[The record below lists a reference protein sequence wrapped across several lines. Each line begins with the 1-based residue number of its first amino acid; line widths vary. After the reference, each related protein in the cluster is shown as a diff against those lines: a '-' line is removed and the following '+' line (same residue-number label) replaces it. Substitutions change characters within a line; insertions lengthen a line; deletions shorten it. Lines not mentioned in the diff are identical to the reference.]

1 VTLQTLLIIVMLTI
15 VVVLAVGWWVA
26 TRVKRDID
34 EGGAPV
40 GGAPRTVTVRS
51 ACALQ
56 LARISSEPLL
66 VKREESDLKYQVE
79 DKALKPLA
87 SLADRRTRAAL
98 REAAVAVD
106 AVFGP
111 RWTAIIRVSSE
122 AGLTVTRLS

>member
-1 VTLQTLLIIVMLTI
+1 MTLQTLLIIVMLTI
-15 VVVLAVGWWVA
+15 VVVLALGWWVA
-26 TRVKRDID
+26 TRVKREID

-40 GGAPRTVTVRS
+40 GGAPRTVTVRP

-56 LARISSEPLL
+56 IARISSEPLL
-66 VKREESDLKYQVE
+66 VKREESDLRYQVE

-87 SLADRRTRAAL
+87 SLADRRMRAAL

-111 RWTAIIRVSSE
+111 RWTAIIQVSSE
-122 AGLTVTRLS
+122 AALTVTRLS